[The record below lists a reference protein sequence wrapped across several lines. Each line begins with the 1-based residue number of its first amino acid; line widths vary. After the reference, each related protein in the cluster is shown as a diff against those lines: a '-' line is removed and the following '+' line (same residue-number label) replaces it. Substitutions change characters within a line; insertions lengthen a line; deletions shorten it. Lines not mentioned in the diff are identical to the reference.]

1 MNVIKYTAV
10 LTLLLAGTIAMAG
23 GEPTATE
30 KPSFYASQSQTVTA
44 RVEAINHET
53 REVTLLRADGE
64 TISFTASAEARNLDQ
79 VAVGDIV
86 VAQYVSSISIEV
98 IANDG
103 MQAGALGLTTLERT
117 EKGEMPGV
125 AAVDTEIVVYT
136 VVNINLEANTFK
148 LEGPDGTVEEFS
160 ARDPENLRRAEVG
173 DLVVTTVTE
182 AVAISVEPG
191 LRD

>member
-23 GEPTATE
+23 GELTATE

-64 TISFTASAEARNLDQ
+64 TLSFTASAEARNLDQ

-86 VAQYVSSISIEV
+86 VAQ
-98 IANDG
+98 
-103 MQAGALGLTTLERT
+103 
-117 EKGEMPGV
+117 
-125 AAVDTEIVVYT
+125 
-136 VVNINLEANTFK
+136 
-148 LEGPDGTVEEFS
+148 
-160 ARDPENLRRAEVG
+160 
-173 DLVVTTVTE
+173 
-182 AVAISVEPG
+182 
-191 LRD
+191 

>member
-1 MNVIKYTAV
+1 
-10 LTLLLAGTIAMAG
+10 
-23 GEPTATE
+23 
-30 KPSFYASQSQTVTA
+30 
-44 RVEAINHET
+44 
-53 REVTLLRADGE
+53 
-64 TISFTASAEARNLDQ
+64 
-79 VAVGDIV
+79 
-86 VAQYVSSISIEV
+86 
-98 IANDG
+98 

-136 VVNINLEANTFK
+136 VVDINLEANTFK
-148 LEGPDGTVEEFS
+148 LEGAGGTVEEFS

-191 LRD
+191 PAD

>member
-1 MNVIKYTAV
+1 
-10 LTLLLAGTIAMAG
+10 MAG
-23 GEPTATE
+23 GEPAATE
-30 KPSFYASQSQTVTA
+30 KPSFSASQSQMVTA

-53 REVTLLRADGE
+53 REVTVLRADGE
-64 TISFTASAEARNLDQ
+64 TISFTASDEARNLDQ
-79 VAVGDIV
+79 VAVDDII

-117 EKGEMPGV
+117 EKGEMPGI
-125 AAVDTEIVVYT
+125 AAVDTEVVVYT
-136 VVNINLEANTFK
+136 VVDINLEANTFK
-148 LEGPDGTVEEFS
+148 LEAGDGTVEEFS
-160 ARDPENLRRAEVG
+160 ARDPDNLRRAEVG

-191 LRD
+191 PAD